1 MATGDAVLKRLEQK
15 GAEADQIIE
24 YLKQQVALLKEKASK
39 KIWKFVSFL
48 GRYLKWIHM
57 VMTKKKMCLPQTVLL
72 HSLDDDFCIPLM
84 LQLWVK
90 KYSGIKIS

>member
-1 MATGDAVLKRLEQK
+1 MNSYGDDK
-15 GAEADQIIE
+15 
-24 YLKQQVALLKEKASK
+24 
-39 KIWKFVSFL
+39 
-48 GRYLKWIHM
+48 
-57 VMTKKKMCLPQTVLL
+57 KKKMCLPQTVLL